1 MAMFCRPRGI
11 SVKAFALGET
21 KASKLRAKSFTEAV
35 AALDE

>member
-1 MAMFCRPRGI
+1 MAMFCRQRAI

-21 KASKLRAKSFTEAV
+21 RGSKLKAKSFTEAV